1 MSDLEHLSTCRERLT
16 QIVDDPKRRGKDWAE
31 IKGKRYALVKTR
43 VEVFRMFYGLNY
55 GISTNIISDEPNR
68 VVVQAIIKNENGMT
82 IGSGLAEEFRS
93 GNTKEVNFVS
103 AIENAE
109 TSAIGRALASLSLH
123 GAEYASANE
132 MLSIDKQQSIKIEID
147 LEHKI
152 DAWKNFLDNGKDK
165 SGERF
170 TIKYLDDIMESSKFR
185 NLINNPNLNG
195 DQRKVLDES
204 VENAKNKVMD
214 EDAMG
219 GINQ

>member
-43 VEVFRMFYGLNY
+43 VEVFRMFYGFNY

-68 VVVQAIIKNENGMT
+68 VVVQATIKNENGMT
-82 IGSGLAEEFRS
+82 IGSGLAEEFRT

-132 MLSIDKQQSIKIEID
+132 MLSVDQQQRVKIEID

-152 DAWKNFLDNGKDK
+152 DAWTNFMDNGMDS
-165 SGERF
+165 SGDPF
-170 TIKYLDDIMESSKFR
+170 TIKYLDAITESSKYK
-185 NLINNPNLNG
+185 NLISNPSLND
-195 DQRKVLDES
+195 DQRQLLEES
-204 VENAKNKVMD
+204 VIRAKNRIMD
-214 EDAMG
+214 DDAIR
-219 GINQ
+219 GIN

>member
-43 VEVFRMFYGLNY
+43 VEVFRMFYGFNY

-68 VVVQAIIKNENGMT
+68 VVVQATIKNENGMT
-82 IGSGLAEEFRS
+82 IGSGLAEEFRT

-132 MLSIDKQQSIKIEID
+132 MLSVDQQQRVKIEID

-152 DAWKNFLDNGKDK
+152 DAWTNFMDNGMDS
-165 SGERF
+165 SGDPF
-170 TIKYLDDIMESSKFR
+170 TIKYLDAITESSKYK
-185 NLINNPNLNG
+185 NLISNPSLND
-195 DQRKVLDES
+195 DQKQLLEES
-204 VENAKNKVMD
+204 VIRAKNRIMD
-214 EDAMG
+214 DDAMG
-219 GINQ
+219 GIN

>member
-31 IKGKRYALVKTR
+31 IKGKRYALVKPR
-43 VEVFRMFYGLNY
+43 VEVFRMFYGFNY

-68 VVVQAIIKNENGMT
+68 VVVQATIKNENGMT
-82 IGSGLAEEFRS
+82 IGSGLAEEFRT

-132 MLSIDKQQSIKIEID
+132 MLSIDKQQTIKIEID

-165 SGERF
+165 SGDRF

-185 NLINNPNLNG
+185 NLINNPNLND
-195 DQRKVLDES
+195 DQRKVLGES
-204 VENAKNKVMD
+204 VEKAKNKVMD
-214 EDAMG
+214 DDAMR
-219 GINQ
+219 GID

>member
-1 MSDLEHLSTCRERLT
+1 MMSDLEHLSTCRERLT

-43 VEVFRMFYGLNY
+43 VEVFRMFYGFNY

-68 VVVQAIIKNENGMT
+68 VVVQATIKNENGMT
-82 IGSGLAEEFRS
+82 IGSGLAEEFRT

-132 MLSIDKQQSIKIEID
+132 MLSVDQQQRVKIEID

-152 DAWKNFLDNGKDK
+152 DAWTNFMDNGMDS
-165 SGERF
+165 SGDPF
-170 TIKYLDDIMESSKFR
+170 TIKYLDAITESSKYK
-185 NLINNPNLNG
+185 NLISNPSLND
-195 DQRKVLDES
+195 DQKQLLEES
-204 VENAKNKVMD
+204 VIRAKNRIMD
-214 EDAMG
+214 DDAMG
-219 GINQ
+219 GIN